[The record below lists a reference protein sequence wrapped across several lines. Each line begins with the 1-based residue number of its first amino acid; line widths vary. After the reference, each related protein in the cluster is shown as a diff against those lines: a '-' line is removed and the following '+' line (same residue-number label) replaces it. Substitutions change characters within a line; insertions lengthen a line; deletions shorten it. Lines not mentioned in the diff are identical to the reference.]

1 MQSQRLAHKVLFAAA
16 VAPGSRKWLQNANHH
31 RKGLFTMKDIYISDI
46 RTAQEIISYFIVKM
60 VAVKVGSNK
69 KAYLDLLLADCSG
82 EISAKKWDIAD
93 EEMPGLEKIKE
104 GSVIKVKALV
114 TEWNGMKQLRVSRI
128 RHTSAED
135 HIDMKD
141 YIKAAPENAADMYAY
156 IYSKA
161 DSFHDQD
168 LKNLC
173 VRMLEDHK
181 EKLMYYPAAQKNHH
195 AELAGLL
202 YHIKRMLMMAEK
214 ACEIY
219 TNLNQELVMTGV
231 ILHDMEKMN
240 EIVAN
245 ELGIASGYSFEGK
258 MLGHLV
264 QGVKTIDRLAREL
277 GISNE
282 KTILLEHM
290 LISHHYEPEFGS
302 PKKPLFPE
310 AEMLHYLDMID
321 AKMYDMQEAV
331 DKTEPGGFSDRVW
344 TLDNRTIYR
353 ISEDF

>member
-1 MQSQRLAHKVLFAAA
+1 M
-16 VAPGSRKWLQNANHH
+16 LQYKITGM
-31 RKGLFTMKDIYISDI
+31 KGTTNMKDIYISDI
-46 RTAQEIISYFIVKM
+46 KTNQEIITYLIVKQ

-69 KAYLDLLLADCSG
+69 KAYLDLLLADCTG

-93 EEMPGLEKIKE
+93 EELPGLEKIKE
-104 GSVIKVKALV
+104 GSVLKVKAIV

-135 HIDMKD
+135 NIDMKD
-141 YIKAAPENAADMYAY
+141 YIKAAPEDAAAMYEF
-156 IYSKA
+156 IYNKA
-161 DSFHDQD
+161 NNFADQD
-168 LKNLC
+168 LKAICIRQLDANKD
-173 VRMLEDHK
+173 R
-181 EKLMYYPAAQKNHH
+181 LMYYPAAQKNHH

-214 ACEIY
+214 ACEVY
-219 TNLNQELVMTGV
+219 TNLNKELVMAGV
-231 ILHDMEKMN
+231 ILHDMEKLN

-264 QGVKTIDRLAREL
+264 QGVRTIDKLAEEL
-277 GISNE
+277 GMPRE
-282 KTILLEHM
+282 KAVMLEHM
-290 LISHHYEPEFGS
+290 MLSHHYEPEFGS
-302 PKKPLFPE
+302 PMKPLFPE

-321 AKMYDMQEAV
+321 AKMFDMQEAIE
-331 DKTEPGGFSDRVW
+331 KTEPGQFSDKIW

-353 ISEDF
+353 VSE

>member
-1 MQSQRLAHKVLFAAA
+1 MKEIYLA
-16 VAPGSRKWLQNANHH
+16 
-31 RKGLFTMKDIYISDI
+31 DIK
-46 RTAQEIISYFIVKM
+46 TNQELITYLIVKS

-69 KAYLDLLLADCSG
+69 KAYLDLLLADSTG

-93 EEMPGLEKIKE
+93 EELPGLEKIKP
-104 GSVIKVKALV
+104 GSVLKIKAVV

-135 HIDMKD
+135 NIDMKD
-141 YIKAAPENAADMYAY
+141 YIKAAPEDAADMYAY
-156 IYSKA
+156 IFERA
-161 DSFHDQD
+161 DSFKDKD
-168 LKNLC
+168 LRAIC
-173 VRMLEDHK
+173 VKQLTDNK

-202 YHIKRMLMMAEK
+202 YHVKRMLMMAER
-214 ACEIY
+214 ACEVY
-219 TNLNQELVMTGV
+219 TNLNRELVMSGV
-231 ILHDMEKMN
+231 ILHDMEKIN

-264 QGVKTIDRLAREL
+264 QGVRTIDRLAEEL
-277 GISNE
+277 GMPRE
-282 KTILLEHM
+282 KAVMLEHM
-290 LISHHYEPEFGS
+290 MLSHHYEPEFGS

-310 AEMLHYLDMID
+310 AEMLHYLDMVD
-321 AKMYDMQEAV
+321 AKMFDMQEAV
-331 DKTEPGGFSDRVW
+331 EKTEPGCFSDKVW

-353 ISEDF
+353 VSE

>member
-1 MQSQRLAHKVLFAAA
+1 MN
-16 VAPGSRKWLQNANHH
+16 G
-31 RKGLFTMKDIYISDI
+31 RKGFERMKEIYISDI
-46 RTAQEIISYFIVKM
+46 KTNQELISYFIVKM

-69 KAYLDLLLADCSG
+69 KAYLDLLLADCTG

-93 EEMPGLEKIKE
+93 EELPGLEKIKE

-135 HIDMKD
+135 NIDMKN
-141 YIKAAPENAADMYAY
+141 YIKAAPEPAEDMYDY
-156 IYSKA
+156 IYGKA
-161 DSFHDQD
+161 ESFRDVD
-168 LKNLC
+168 LKNIC
-173 VRMLEDHK
+173 TRMLTDNRQ
-181 EKLMYYPAAQKNHH
+181 KLMYYPAAQKNHH
-195 AELAGLL
+195 AELSGLL

-214 ACEIY
+214 ACQVY
-219 TNLNQELVMTGV
+219 TNLNPELVMAGV

-240 EIVAN
+240 EIMAN

-258 MLGHLV
+258 MLGHLI
-264 QGVKTIDRLAREL
+264 QGVKVVDRLAEEL
-277 GISNE
+277 GISEE
-282 KTILLEHM
+282 KTIMLEHM

-321 AKMYDMQEAV
+321 AKMYDMQEALE
-331 DKTEPGGFSDRVW
+331 KTEPGGFSERVW
-344 TLDNRTIYR
+344 TLDNRTVYKV
-353 ISEDF
+353 SEEF